1 MNHYIKPKYWVLF
14 GYNRMIQSLYIAC
27 EKLGFNK
34 GRSFPLEWLF
44 QKKDAFRG
52 GWSIFLRNLPD
63 PSKHKGFNFLEEDWD
78 YAIVLDA
85 CRFDLFEKVNQIPGV
100 LYRKRSLGSMT
111 NEWVRNAIK
120 SDYKD
125 MVLVT
130 GNPFL
135 SNANMKKKPFF
146 KNVAAW
152 EIGWDDELLVTPP
165 WTMLDLSKKQV
176 RRFPDKRIIFW
187 FMQPHHPFIHSGID
201 DDWNMVDMMVNKEK
215 GLKSVWTMVK
225 DGDITVDEVWK
236 AYVKNLVLT
245 MPYVEKL
252 VDFLD
257 GNVVITSDH
266 GNCFGE
272 MGLFCHPKNIHIPPL
287 VDVPYFEVDK
297 KE

>member
-1 MNHYIKPKYWVLF
+1 
-14 GYNRMIQSLYIAC
+14 MIQNLYAAS
-27 EKLGFNK
+27 EKLGWNK
-34 GRSFPLEWLF
+34 GRSFPLERLF

-52 GWSIFLRNLPD
+52 GWSIILRNLPD
-63 PSKHKGFNFLEEDWD
+63 PSKKVGFNFLEEEWD

-85 CRFDLFEKVNQIPGV
+85 CRFDLFKEVNKIPGV
-100 LYRKRSLGSMT
+100 LHKKRSLGSMT

-120 SDYKD
+120 REYKD

-130 GNPFL
+130 ANPYL
-135 SNANMKKKPFF
+135 SRIYLKQKPFF
-146 KNVAAW
+146 KNIPAW

-165 WTMLDLSKKQV
+165 WVMADLSKKQV
-176 RRFPDKRIIFW
+176 KRFPDKRIIFW
-187 FMQPHHPFIHSGID
+187 FMQPHHPFINSDID
-201 DDWNMVDMMVNKEK
+201 DDWNMVDMMVNNKS

-225 DGDITVDEVWK
+225 DGDVTVEQVWD
-236 AYVKNLVLT
+236 AYKSNLVQT

-257 GNVVITSDH
+257 GKVVVTSDH

-272 MGLFCHPKNIHIPPL
+272 FGLFCHPQSIHIPPL
-287 VDVPYFEVDK
+287 VDVPYLEINK